1 MVGELMAQKYH
12 EEGCTCGYLNP
23 VTEWAGGSY
32 VVIVA
37 YECPKC
43 KKRTP
48 VSEFLP
54 KIAG

>member
-1 MVGELMAQKYH
+1 MSRKFH
-12 EEGCTCGYLNP
+12 EEGCTCGSLSP
-23 VTEWAGGSY
+23 VTLI
-32 VVIVA
+32 VTHIVIVA